1 MNYSNRGRRRRAPK
15 PRTARHSAAAAAFSV
30 REVPDP
36 DGAPPERGRHTVT
49 ARYAIRMG
57 RDAATGVMIAGE
69 QLRAPAC
76 LCDGA
81 GTITRTHPTEIRLT
95 ITHGLGCPIPTIT
108 STHVRR
114 IIRDHIHAA
123 RAELTPGDQGPGGR
137 GGGSASRT
145 GPGQP

>member
-1 MNYSNRGRRRRAPK
+1 MNYSNPRKRRRAPK
-15 PRTARHSAAAAAFSV
+15 PLAARHSAAAAAFSV
-30 REVPDP
+30 REVLDP
-36 DGAPPERGRHTVT
+36 DGAPPERGRHTAT

-81 GTITRTHPTEIRLT
+81 GTVTRTHPTEIHLT
-95 ITHGLGCPIPTIT
+95 IRHALGCPIPTIT
-108 STHVRR
+108 STDVRR
-114 IIRDHIHAA
+114 IIREHIRAA
-123 RAELTPGDQGPGGR
+123 RAELTAGDQGPGGG

-145 GPGQP
+145 GTQQP